1 MVVQVDAGAGA
12 EGTPAAALRAEAAQ
26 NDDMGGAELLL
37 GLCGAPVA
45 RARATPAAANV
56 TAGASAEE
64 EEEMVPRWRTPF
76 TQRHIRD
83 HMFYQ

>member
-1 MVVQVDAGAGA
+1 MDAGACA
-12 EGTPAAALRAEAAQ
+12 EGTQAAAPRAEATP
-26 NDDMGGAELLL
+26 NDIMGGAEVLL

-56 TAGASAEE
+56 TAAASAEE